1 MIKAVNITYS
11 YTDSPLFVDGNFT
24 VGTGNKVGLV
34 GPNGAGKST
43 LFSLILG
50 KYELDKGKIII
61 DGTIG
66 FVPQE
71 VKYDPIMENASSI
84 REYIDPENTKADYQ
98 LNKMLAG
105 LELQSL
111 PLSSPPQQLSG
122 GQKTKLALLRALVQE
137 PDILLLDEPTN
148 FVDIDGKKWVMH
160 FLSYYPK
167 TLLLISHDL
176 KLLDAHINKVIAID
190 PLTKKIDEF
199 NGNYTSY
206 IAVKKQRDELVKRQI
221 IMEQK
226 HLIQMKKGLIKMAR
240 YTSEKGVR
248 QRTNLKK
255 RIQKIQLALPDMPQ
269 EIRGIKCKMMEPA
282 WMGETPIIVKNISK
296 SYDDALVLDNIS
308 FSIQRFERIV
318 LVGPNG
324 VGKSTLIKIL
334 MGITERDSGE
344 IIKDEKLKVGYYSQ
358 EFETFDMEKT
368 VLDTINEF
376 APQTSE
382 AFIRPLLARF
392 MFRGRKIFQ
401 PVKTLSGGEKTR
413 LSLAMLLLR
422 DFNLLILDEPTTYLD
437 VLSQRIILEA
447 LKQYKGT
454 MLLVSHT
461 ETFIKELKPTKAL
474 LLPENRLIEWS
485 DDLLDKVGEM

>member
-11 YTDSPLFVDGNFT
+11 YTDVPLFVDGNFT

-43 LFSLILG
+43 LFSLIMG
-50 KYELDKGKIII
+50 KYELDKGKLVT
-61 DGTIG
+61 DGSIG

-71 VKYDPIMENASSI
+71 VKYDPIMESAVSI
-84 REYIDPENTKADYQ
+84 RDYVDPENLHEDYQ
-98 LNKMLAG
+98 LEKMLAG
-105 LELQSL
+105 LELHSL
-111 PLSSPPQQLSG
+111 ALSSPPQQLSG

-148 FVDIDGKKWVMH
+148 FVDVDGKKWVMH
-160 FLSYYPK
+160 FLAHYPK

-176 KLLDAHINKVIAID
+176 KLIDVYIDKVIAID

-199 NGNYTSY
+199 NGNYTTFV
-206 IAVKKQRDELVKRQI
+206 AVKKQRDELARRHI
-221 IMEQK
+221 MMEQK
-226 HLIQMKKGLIKMAR
+226 HLIQMKKGLEKMAR

-248 QRTNLKK
+248 RRTNLKR
-255 RIQKIQLALPDMPQ
+255 RIQKIQLSLPDMPQ

-282 WMGETPIIVKNISK
+282 WMGETPFIIKNLCK
-296 SYDDALVLDNIS
+296 SYDDNPVLDNVS
-308 FSIQRFERIV
+308 FSIRRFERIV

-334 MGITERDSGE
+334 MGILEKDSGE
-344 IIKDEKLKVGYYSQ
+344 IIPDEKVKIGYYSQ

-376 APQTSE
+376 APQTNES
-382 AFIRPLLARF
+382 FIRPLLARF
-392 MFRGRKIFQ
+392 MFQGRKVFQ

-474 LLPENRLIEWS
+474 LMSENKLVEWS
-485 DDLLDKVGEM
+485 DDLLDKVNEM